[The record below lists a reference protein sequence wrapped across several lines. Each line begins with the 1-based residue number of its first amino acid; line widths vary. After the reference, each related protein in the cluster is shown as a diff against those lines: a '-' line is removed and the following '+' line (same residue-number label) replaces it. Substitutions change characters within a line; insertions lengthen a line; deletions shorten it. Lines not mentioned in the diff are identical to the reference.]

1 MEICKDEPGW
11 RPDDRLIPRLEPQPG
26 RTHNLRHEAR
36 RAAELE
42 PRFTGAFTP
51 RSWVTSQS
59 PAPDTTVYQGS
70 TVEMHLSD
78 HPRP

>member
-1 MEICKDEPGW
+1 MNHAT
-11 RPDDRLIPRLEPQPG
+11 Q
-26 RTHNLRHEAR
+26 AVQ
-36 RAAELE
+36 AAKLE
-42 PRFTGAFTP
+42 PRFTSAFTP

-59 PAPDTTVYQGS
+59 PAPDAAVYQGS